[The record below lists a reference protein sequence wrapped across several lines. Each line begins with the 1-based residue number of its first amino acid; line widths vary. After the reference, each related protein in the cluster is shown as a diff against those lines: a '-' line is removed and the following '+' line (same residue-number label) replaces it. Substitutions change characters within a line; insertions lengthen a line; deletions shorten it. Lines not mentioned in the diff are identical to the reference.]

1 MHLRKLLLD
10 IRGQQHEP
18 QQTLQ
23 TGGEKVD
30 QKARKSKRM
39 GHMTKEERRNN
50 KQDTRMT
57 VEIGKIKKVG

>member
-1 MHLRKLLLD
+1 MNHNKHYRQE
-10 IRGQQHEP
+10 G
-18 QQTLQ
+18 
-23 TGGEKVD
+23 KVD
-30 QKARKSKRM
+30 QKTRKSKRM